1 MIYEKY
7 YEEYQNKDT
16 ILITLRYVF
25 YNLKLNYI
33 PPPIQW
39 YVDGPAV
46 FLCFSRRRIVYG
58 FPFPL
63 PLLLQAEKLIP
74 GSEEHVSH
82 GLL

>member
-1 MIYEKY
+1 MKNIKTKI
-7 YEEYQNKDT
+7 QFSS
-16 ILITLRYVF
+16 YVMFF

-39 YVDGPAV
+39 YVDGAAV
-46 FLCFSRRRIVYG
+46 VICFSRRRIVYG
-58 FPFPL
+58 FPL

>member
-1 MIYEKY
+1 MKIIKTMIQFSSY
-7 YEEYQNKDT
+7 
-16 ILITLRYVF
+16 IMF

-39 YVDGPAV
+39 YADGPAV
-46 FLCFSRRRIVYG
+46 VICFSRRRIVYG
-58 FPFPL
+58 FPLPL

>member
-7 YEEYQNKDT
+7 YEKYQNKDT

-46 FLCFSRRRIVYG
+46 VICFSRRRIVYG
-58 FPFPL
+58 LPLPL

>member
-1 MIYEKY
+1 M
-7 YEEYQNKDT
+7 
-16 ILITLRYVF
+16 F

-39 YVDGPAV
+39 YVDGAAAITSI
-46 FLCFSRRRIVYG
+46 CFSRRRIIYG

-82 GLL
+82 GLLKLDLKK